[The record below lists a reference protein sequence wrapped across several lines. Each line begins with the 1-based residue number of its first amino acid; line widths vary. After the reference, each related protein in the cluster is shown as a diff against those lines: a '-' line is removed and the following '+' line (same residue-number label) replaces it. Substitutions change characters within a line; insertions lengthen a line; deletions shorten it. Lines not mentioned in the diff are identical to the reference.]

1 MKEDRGITIIRFA
14 VAILMCIHG
23 VTRIF
28 NGVAPFGEFLAAK
41 GFPLGLVIAW
51 SITIFE
57 IAGAV
62 LLILK
67 RYVIPVAAVF
77 ILQLAMGIVLIH
89 AQNGWF
95 VVGAGRNGAEYSVL
109 LIVAFLSLIVSA
121 RSSTVR

>member
-14 VAILMCIHG
+14 VAILLGIHG
-23 VTRIF
+23 VARIF

-62 LLILK
+62 LLILR
-67 RYVIPVAAVF
+67 RYVVPVAAVF
-77 ILQLAMGIVLIH
+77 ILQLAMGILLIH

-95 VVGAGRNGAEYSVL
+95 VVGAGRNGTEYSVL

-121 RSSTVR
+121 RTSTVR